1 MIGELARKVALSA
14 TVLVLG
20 VGGSAVFAGTALAG
34 GCGCN
39 SESHAH
45 YIHHS
50 SHHTYYIHYTHNKGG
65 NGGKGGSA
73 SANCAVPVGVSAGV
87 IGQGG
92 NVSQCNA
99 VGGAGGAGGN
109 G

>member
-1 MIGELARKVALSA
+1 MIGKLARKVAVSA

-39 SESHAH
+39 SESH
-45 YIHHS
+45 
-50 SHHTYYIHYTHNKGG
+50 SHHWYHSGWGHHYTHYTHGKGG
-65 NGGKGGSA
+65 NGGNGGSA
-73 SANCAVPVGVSAGV
+73 NANCAVPVGVSAGV

-92 NVSQCNA
+92 SVSQCNA